1 LADFLI
7 SSNGIISKK
16 MAGQM
21 RYMDSS
27 DYEQEK
33 GITIKSSSI
42 SLLHKMK
49 EQEYL
54 ISLKKKN

>member
-1 LADFLI
+1 
-7 SSNGIISKK
+7 

-21 RYMDSS
+21 RYMDST

-42 SLLHKMK
+42 SLSHKI
-49 EQEYL
+49 EEEEYL
-54 ISLKKKN
+54 ISKKRIYF